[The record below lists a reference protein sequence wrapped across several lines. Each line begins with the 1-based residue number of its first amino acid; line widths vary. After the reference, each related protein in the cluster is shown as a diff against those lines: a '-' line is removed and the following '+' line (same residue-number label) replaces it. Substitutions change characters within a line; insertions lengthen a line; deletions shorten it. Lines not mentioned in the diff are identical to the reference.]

1 MKKYIERYIY
11 DVTRKLPVEIQ
22 EDVEKELTANIYDM
36 LSENPTEDEIDKVL
50 HEIGSPR
57 KIANNYKEDKRYVI
71 SPLYYDD
78 YIKVLKLVLIIVGV
92 VFMFF
97 GGVEA
102 MIKANEATIMGTIVV
117 VFVGMITNLLSAL
130 VGAFFWVTVVF
141 WLIDYHQGKVQSNDW
156 HLKDLPDLPTPKS
169 TKIPRNLSIAG
180 LVSHTIIS
188 LVFIVILLKYI
199 DVIGWYEHNVLIVKM
214 FSKQL
219 TDQFVVFFIFSA
231 VITFIVQLL
240 KIYYQEWRL
249 NLAIAY
255 TTSSLFSVLLMLLFI
270 NNSQLIT
277 YSFYAKLAEVM
288 GVSVSYLQN
297 GYKNIVI
304 WFSGVVILL
313 TVVDLISTWLKTLK
327 PVKK

>member
-11 DVTRKLPVEIQ
+11 NVTRKLPVEIQ
-22 EDVEKELTANIYDM
+22 EDVEKELTSNIYDM

-57 KIANNYKEDKRYVI
+57 RIANNYKEDKHYVI

-78 YIKVLKLVLIIVGV
+78 YIKILKLVLIIVGV
-92 VFMFF
+92 VSMFF
-97 GGVEA
+97 GGIDA

-117 VFVGMITNLLSAL
+117 VLVGMITNLVSAL
-130 VGAFFWVTVVF
+130 IGAFFWVTVVF
-141 WLIDYHQGKVQSNDW
+141 WLIDYHQGKVEPSDW

-169 TKIPRNLSIAG
+169 TKISISLSITG
-180 LVSHTIIS
+180 LVWHSIAS
-188 LVFIVILLKYI
+188 VVFIVILLKYI
-199 DVIGWYEHNVLIVKM
+199 DVIGWYEHNILIVRM

-219 TDQFVVFFIFSA
+219 TDKFVVFFVLSA
-231 VITFIVQLL
+231 VITFIVQLV

-255 TTSSLFSVLLMLLFI
+255 TTSSLFSVILMLLFI
-270 NNSQLIT
+270 NNTQLIT

-288 GVSVSYLQN
+288 EVSVSYLQN

-304 WFSGVVILL
+304 WISGIVILL

-327 PVKK
+327 PTK